1 MRCQQC
7 GKDNLATAK
16 FCAYCGTMIV
26 VVDDAKSPDQVSLA
40 WLQTIMKGLGFV
52 VEMREKDLLARHQ
65 TKPNFI
71 MAVNHYIGAITIQ
84 SLWVLRKP
92 GWGQRGN
99 LLTAVNKANAQAW
112 VGIWSVSD
120 EGETALVSTHINLTE
135 RLSARDI
142 AAFLEIFQETI
153 VKGFEGSGLNA
164 FAAK

>member
-1 MRCQQC
+1 
-7 GKDNLATAK
+7 
-16 FCAYCGTMIV
+16 
-26 VVDDAKSPDQVSLA
+26 
-40 WLQTIMKGLGFV
+40 
-52 VEMREKDLLARHQ
+52 
-65 TKPNFI
+65 

-84 SLWVLRKP
+84 SLWALKKP

-112 VGIWSVSD
+112 VGIWSVND
-120 EGETALVSTHINLTE
+120 EGDTALVSTHINLTE